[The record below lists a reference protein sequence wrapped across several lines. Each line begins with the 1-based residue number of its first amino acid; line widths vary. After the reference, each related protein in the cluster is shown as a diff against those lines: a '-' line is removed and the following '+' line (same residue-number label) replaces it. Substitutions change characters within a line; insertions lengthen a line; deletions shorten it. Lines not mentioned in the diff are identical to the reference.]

1 MRYIVD
7 RIEGDI
13 AILESVEPKNVIE
26 VSVYELPSSIHD
38 GSVLVYE
45 NDKYYTDDK
54 YEEERKNSI
63 QEKFNRLKNNSQ

>member
-13 AILESVEPKNVIE
+13 AVLESVEPKEIIE

-45 NDKYYTDDK
+45 NDKYSTDEK
-54 YEEERKNSI
+54 YEEDRKNSI
-63 QEKFNRLKNNSQ
+63 QDKFNKLKNNS

>member
-13 AILESVEPKNVIE
+13 AVLECVDTKDIIE

-38 GSVLVYE
+38 GSALVYE
-45 NDKYYTDDK
+45 NDKYSTDEN
-54 YEEERKNSI
+54 YEEERKKSI
-63 QEKFNRLKNNSQ
+63 QEKFNRLKSNS